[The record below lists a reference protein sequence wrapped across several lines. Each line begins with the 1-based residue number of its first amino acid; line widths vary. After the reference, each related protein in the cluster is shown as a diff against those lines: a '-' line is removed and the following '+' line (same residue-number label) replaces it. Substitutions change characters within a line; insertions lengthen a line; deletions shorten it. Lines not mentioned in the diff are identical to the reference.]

1 MSEFYFNAEV
11 AQVYGVDGA
20 IFLHF
25 MAFWVR
31 KNRAN
36 KRHLHDGR
44 IWTYN
49 TLGALTELFPF
60 WSRRQLERVI
70 ANLKDQGALLTG
82 NYNGDKTNRTVW
94 YALSDSVL
102 EMYKIAPPISPNG
115 EMDITK
121 KGGPYHQTGKC
132 NKDTVTNQLYIP
144 PIVPQE
150 GTGDKGTQERRRRA
164 TKESPDWMPDKFAA
178 FWEYYRTHARKEN
191 KQGAIRAWDKLK
203 PDEALQA
210 VMGKALAI
218 QVASNMWQRGVG
230 IPYASTWL
238 NGRRWEEVT
247 VEEPEEDAG
256 ADPWD
261 AVSVDQPEGG
271 DGLC

>member
-1 MSEFYFNAEV
+1 MSEFYFDAEV

-60 WSRRQLERVI
+60 WSRRQLERII
-70 ANLKDQGALLTG
+70 ANLKEQGALLTG
-82 NYNGDKTNRTVW
+82 NYSEDKSDRTVW
-94 YALSDSVL
+94 YALADSVL
-102 EMYKIAPPISPNG
+102 EVYKIPPPISPNG
-115 EMDITK
+115 EMHITK
-121 KGGPYHQTGKC
+121 RGDPFHQTVKC

-150 GTGDKGTQERRRRA
+150 GTGDKGPKKRRRA
-164 TKESPDWMPDKFAA
+164 TKESPDWMPDTP
-178 FWEYYRTHARKEN
+178 R
-191 KQGAIRAWDKLK
+191 AIRAWDKLK